1 MTDSASAPEIIYTHT
16 DEAPLLATYSLLPI
30 IRAYAAQAGVPV
42 VTRDISLSGRILAHF
57 PDLDVVRRSRLKKCT
72 LFEMEPSAELEAVQ
86 REYLALAQRLLDGT
100 EPIAPASLKDRE
112 IFDLLGFD

>member
-1 MTDSASAPEIIYTHT
+1 MYSFGSPDWSGTDQVRRYT
-16 DEAPLLATYSLLPI
+16 EKVGLN
-30 IRAYAAQAGVPV
+30 
-42 VTRDISLSGRILAHF
+42 ILAHF

-86 REYLALAQRLLDGT
+86 QEYLALAQRLLDGT